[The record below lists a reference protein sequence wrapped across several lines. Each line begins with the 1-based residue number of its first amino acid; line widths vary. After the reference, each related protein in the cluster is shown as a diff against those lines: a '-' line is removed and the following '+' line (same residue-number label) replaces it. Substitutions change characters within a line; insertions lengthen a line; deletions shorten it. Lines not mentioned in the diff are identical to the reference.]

1 MMDTYN
7 AFAPSEAEVATY
19 KEKLDNSKAE
29 QKNLFLI
36 IFQVN
41 INEWELNFVGVKC
54 MVQRFIASITDHIE
68 KHGALPLDAYH
79 AKRELTKNETWLSNA
94 LERLKE
100 VFLKHEKV
108 PIECN
113 TFILSY

>member
-1 MMDTYN
+1 MEQDMMDTYN

-41 INEWELNFVGVKC
+41 IKLIVLTRGKRLYNTLVGVKFC
-54 MVQRFIASITDHIE
+54 VVLNVWFSGSLRA
-68 KHGALPLDAYH
+68 
-79 AKRELTKNETWLSNA
+79 
-94 LERLKE
+94 
-100 VFLKHEKV
+100 
-108 PIECN
+108 
-113 TFILSY
+113 